1 MAENTNG
8 ITEAIIAKANEDA
21 ERILSVAEEYKQA
34 KLEEATKVSDGIF
47 ADTREETKNACAFI
61 CERGESSSRI
71 ERKKALTRAKAEV
84 VDGVFDAVKQKLATL
99 DKEKTVEFFA
109 SIIEKNAEAGDKIV
123 LSVRHADIKDDLI
136 KTLGT
141 KNMRFDLSLSDALD
155 GGLVLSGKNSDKDY
169 SFDAIVGFCKENL
182 RAEAAKKL
190 FGTEGNA

>member
-99 DKEKTVEFFA
+99 DKEKTVEFLHR
-109 SIIEKNAEAGDKIV
+109 
-123 LSVRHADIKDDLI
+123 LSKRTPKRAIKSCCLPV
-136 KTLGT
+136 
-141 KNMRFDLSLSDALD
+141 MR
-155 GGLVLSGKNSDKDY
+155 
-169 SFDAIVGFCKENL
+169 I
-182 RAEAAKKL
+182 
-190 FGTEGNA
+190 

>member
-8 ITEAIIAKANEDA
+8 ITEAIIANANEDA

-61 CERGESSSRI
+61 RERGESSSRI

-84 VDGVFDAVKQKLATL
+84 VDGVFDAVRDKLIAL
-99 DKEKTVEFFA
+99 DKEHTLGFFA
-109 SIIEKNAEAGDKIV
+109 SIIEKNVEEGDKIV
-123 LSVRHADIKDDLI
+123 LSSRHSDIKDDLI
-136 KTLGT
+136 KELGK
-141 KNMRFDLSLSDALD
+141 KNLRFDVSLSDAID
-155 GGLVLSGKNSDKDY
+155 GGLVLSGKSSDKDY
-169 SFDAIVGFCKENL
+169 SFDAIVGFCKETM
-182 RAEAAKKL
+182 RAETAKKL

>member
-34 KLEEATKVSDGIF
+34 KLEECAKISDGIF

-61 CERGESSSRI
+61 RERGESSSRI

-84 VDGVFDAVKQKLATL
+84 VDGVFDAVRNKLIALDKQKTL
-99 DKEKTVEFFA
+99 EFFS
-109 SIIEKNAEAGDKIV
+109 SIIEKNAEEGDKIV
-123 LSVRHADIKDDLI
+123 LSSRHADIKDDLI
-136 KTLGT
+136 KELGK
-141 KNMRFDLSLSDALD
+141 KNLRFDVSLGDTID
-155 GGLVLSGKNSDKDY
+155 GGLILSGKNSDKDY
-169 SFDAIVGFCKENL
+169 SFDAIVGFCKETM
-182 RAEAAKKL
+182 RAETAKKL

>member
-47 ADTREETKNACAFI
+47 AD
-61 CERGESSSRI
+61 
-71 ERKKALTRAKAEV
+71 TRAKAEV